1 MGVLPKRKNDQ
12 IPKFCKEVFLEK
24 LYCDWE
30 ATENPQEEVSLEG
43 LDFSGKDL
51 SGENLSG
58 ASLRGA
64 RFFRANLRGAILTG
78 ADLTGADFTGAN
90 LEGANLEGAKAEA
103 AGFGMANLKGAR
115 LFNANLRH
123 ATFTKAD
130 LERAEL
136 GCADLSYARLR
147 EANLKKANFTAAIL
161 KEAHLNLSDV
171 SGAIFKDADLRGAHL
186 RMLKGYKTA
195 NWIGTDIRDINFA
208 GAYLVRRH
216 ILDENY
222 LEEFRKQGRW
232 AKIVYYLWWLTSD
245 CGRSLK
251 RWCFLIALQALF
263 FAFIY
268 HLIGVDYGKYPTPL
282 SPLYYSVVTLTTLGY
297 GDVIPNSML
306 GQIVAI
312 CEVITGYV
320 MLGGLL
326 AIFTNRIARRAD

>member
-1 MGVLPKRKNDQ
+1 MKN
-12 IPKFCKEVFLEK
+12 
-24 LYCDWE
+24 LYCNWQAPWSSEEE
-30 ATENPQEEVSLEG
+30 ASLEG

-51 SGENLSG
+51 SGEDLSG
-58 ASLRGA
+58 
-64 RFFRANLRGAILTG
+64 ANLRGAKFFRAKLRGTILAG
-78 ADLTGADFTGAN
+78 ADLTGADFTGAD
-90 LEGANLEGAKAEA
+90 LEGANLEGAKAKT

-115 LFNANLRH
+115 LFHTDLRYATLTKANLEG
-123 ATFTKAD
+123 AN
-130 LERAEL
+130 L
-136 GCADLSYARLR
+136 GCANLSHARLR
-147 EANLKKANFTAAIL
+147 EANLRKADFTAANL
-161 KEAHLNLSDV
+161 QDAHLNLSDV
-171 SGAIFKDADLRGAHL
+171 SQAIFKDADLRRAHL
-186 RMLKGYKTA
+186 RMLKGYKSA
-195 NWIGTDIRDINFA
+195 NWIGADIRDINFA

-232 AKIVYYLWWLTSD
+232 AQFLYYLWWLTSD

-251 RWCFLIALQALF
+251 RWCLLIAIQAF
-263 FAFIY
+263 IFACIY

-297 GDVIPNSML
+297 GDVIPNSL
-306 GQIVAI
+306 AGQIVAI

>member
-1 MGVLPKRKNDQ
+1 MA
-12 IPKFCKEVFLEK
+12 K
-24 LYCDWE
+24 LYCEW
-30 ATENPQEEVSLEG
+30 PPPPPEEETSLEG

-51 SGENLSG
+51 SGEDLSG
-58 ASLRGA
+58 ANLKGA
-64 RFFRANLRGAILTG
+64 KFFKANLRGAILVG
-78 ADLTGADFTGAN
+78 AELSHADFTGAD

-115 LFNANLRH
+115 LFNAHLKY
-123 ATFTKAD
+123 ASFTKAN
-130 LERAEL
+130 LE
-136 GCADLSYARLR
+136 GADLRCANLEEARLR
-147 EANLKKANFTAAIL
+147 EANLSRADLAAANL
-161 KEAHLNLSDV
+161 KGAHLNLANV
-171 SGAIFKDADLRGAHL
+171 AHAVFKDADLRGAHL
-186 RMLKGYKTA
+186 RMLKGYKSA
-195 NWIGTDIRDINFA
+195 NWIGADIRDINFA

-222 LEEFRKQGRW
+222 LEEFRQQGKW
-232 AKIVYYLWWLTSD
+232 ARFLYFIWWLTSD

-251 RWCFLIALQALF
+251 RWCFLIFIQAFF
-263 FAFIY
+263 FAALY
-268 HLIGVDYGKYPTPL
+268 HFIGVDYGEYPTPL
-282 SPLYYSVVTLTTLGY
+282 SPLYFSVVTLTTLGY